1 MLVCLDEAE
10 VIFMLL
16 PKFKCS
22 FREKI
27 LSMWKS
33 ASQVQVT
40 RLPMLSLEKLNRV
53 PVIIYDLC
61 ELLVIKKHFGG

>member
-1 MLVCLDEAE
+1 MLVCLDDAE

-27 LSMWKS
+27 LSMLKG

-53 PVIIYDLC
+53 AVTIYDLR